1 MARDAQYFLS
11 QTLADV
17 ARYAATLS
25 ASLEQATEELAAVT
39 AERDALKAQVA
50 KAGEPSPA

>member
-25 ASLEQATEELAAVT
+25 ASLEQATEQLAELT
-39 AERDALKAQVA
+39 AERDALKAQIV
-50 KAGEPSPA
+50 KAAEPPPA